1 MEKTNETSKMVKRY
15 IHIKKEDRD
24 FLMEAFG
31 ITRRCVFN
39 AINFDPKRGNT
50 ELAERI
56 RKVAIDRGGIIM
68 VEAPEGEVFHDSDNY
83 IREYLPGGV
92 MIELSKSDGSGVVF
106 KKGMQMKSY
115 KNILL
120 TDIPQIQAY
129 AAALK

>member
-39 AINFDPKRGNT
+39 AINFDSKRGNT

-56 RKVAIDRGGIIM
+56 RKVAIDRGGTIM
-68 VEAPEGEVFHDSDNY
+68 VEAPEGEVFHDS
-83 IREYLPGGV
+83 
-92 MIELSKSDGSGVVF
+92 ELSKSDGSGVVF